1 MLSGQ
6 TLRRTSAALFFEAFL
21 LVTCEGG
28 GRIVGDKNV
37 HPGQGLSMSRTM
49 KLVLLASLVGN
60 LTIVYVGYK
69 AYMYR
74 SYINYWLDK
83 YEVVV
88 EEFSG
93 RHHYL
98 PANATYHVEAPRPN
112 RVVFLGT
119 QVVSRWDVAA
129 AFPQWEAINRGIE
142 GQRVA
147 GFLLRFRSDVIALKP
162 GVVVIE
168 ISSYNF
174 RSQWEVAEIREYAQS
189 MADLARFN
197 GMVPVFG
204 TVIPPRTGAVDLGDY
219 KIMDSVAVFNEW
231 LRAGAQAGEWRL
243 VEFNELLA
251 DEKGY
256 LRKDLSADGIDP
268 NEAGYAVMG
277 AALDSV
283 LAEIRTT
290 SMAARPAEGR

>member
-1 MLSGQ
+1 
-6 TLRRTSAALFFEAFL
+6 
-21 LVTCEGG
+21 
-28 GRIVGDKNV
+28 
-37 HPGQGLSMSRTM
+37 MSRTM
-49 KLVLLASLVGN
+49 KLVLLASLLGN

-93 RHHYL
+93 RHHYE
-98 PANATYHVEAPRPN
+98 PVNSAYREDSIQAN

-119 QVVSRWDVAA
+119 QVVSRWHVAT
-129 AFPQWEAINRGIE
+129 AFPQWETVNRGIE

-147 GFLLRFRSDVIALKP
+147 GFLLRFQSDVVALRP

-174 RSQWEVAEIREYAQS
+174 RPQWEVAEIGEYAQS
-189 MADLARFN
+189 MADVARAN
-197 GMVPVFG
+197 GIVPVFG
-204 TVIPPRTGAVDLGDY
+204 TVIPPRKGAVDLGDY
-219 KIMDSVAVFNEW
+219 RIMDSLDVFNEW
-231 LRAGAQAGEWRL
+231 LRQGARRGEWRL
-243 VEFNELLA
+243 VDFNRLLA

-256 LRKDLSADGIDP
+256 LRKDLSMDGIDP
-268 NEAGYAVMG
+268 NEEGYRVMG
-277 AALDSV
+277 MALDSV
-283 LAEIRTT
+283 LAEVRGKG
-290 SMAARPAEGR
+290 SEMRAVEGQQ